1 MTQLDRLALAMM
13 DFDRGSAQ
21 RIQHFLKVHHFAA
34 LIAAGEAVDSSTR
47 LVLEAAAYTHDIGIR
62 PALEQFGSSAG
73 ELQERQ
79 GPPLAREMLT
89 ALDFAPQ
96 VVERVCWLIAH
107 HHTYTAIKA
116 TITAFWWR
124 RISWSTSM
132 KTTLRPKRSHPP
144 GKRCLQPARD
154 WRCWMRSF
162 PAEIDQ
168 GGKSHAYASKP
179 TGSPGLP
186 YLAADSRSWRKV

>member
-1 MTQLDRLALAMM
+1 MTQLDRLAMAMM

-21 RIQHFLKVHHFAA
+21 RIQHFLKVHHFAV

-73 ELQERQ
+73 ELQERL

-96 VVERVCWLIAH
+96 VVDRVCWLIAH
-107 HHTYTAIKA
+107 HHTYTAIEGDDYRILVEA
-116 TITAFWWR
+116 DFLVNLFENGSSPETIA
-124 RISWSTSM
+124 S
-132 KTTLRPKRSHPP
+132 
-144 GKRCLQPARD
+144 AREKMFVTRTGRAMLD
-154 WRCWMRSF
+154 AQF
-162 PAEIDQ
+162 PA
-168 GGKSHAYASKP
+168 
-179 TGSPGLP
+179 
-186 YLAADSRSWRKV
+186 